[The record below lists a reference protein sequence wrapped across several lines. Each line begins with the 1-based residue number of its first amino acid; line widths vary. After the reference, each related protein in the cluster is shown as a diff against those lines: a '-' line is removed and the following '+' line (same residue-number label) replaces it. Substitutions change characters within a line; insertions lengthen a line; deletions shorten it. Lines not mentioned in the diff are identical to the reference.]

1 MFDSPDGLF
10 FRARENGAAVFR
22 IDTENQQRRL
32 DVSQIAVINIAK
44 GEFKPQ
50 GDEPPTAAEEAEIK
64 EWIKARQATLAAR
77 QIDDIHR
84 AIDHMNQTAQWV
96 QSKATDEEL
105 EEFTQPLLLAMHDL
119 RTVIVRKLSD
129 RMKTDEK

>member
-1 MFDSPDGLF
+1 M
-10 FRARENGAAVFR
+10 
-22 IDTENQQRRL
+22 DTENQHRRL

-50 GDEPPTAAEEAEIK
+50 GDSPPTKAEEAEIK
-64 EWIKARQATLAAR
+64 DWIKTRQATLAAR
-77 QIDDIHR
+77 QIEDIHR

-105 EEFTQPLLLAMHDL
+105 DQFTQPLLLAMHDL
-119 RTVIVRKLSD
+119 RSVIVRKLSD
-129 RMKTDEK
+129 RMKESKK